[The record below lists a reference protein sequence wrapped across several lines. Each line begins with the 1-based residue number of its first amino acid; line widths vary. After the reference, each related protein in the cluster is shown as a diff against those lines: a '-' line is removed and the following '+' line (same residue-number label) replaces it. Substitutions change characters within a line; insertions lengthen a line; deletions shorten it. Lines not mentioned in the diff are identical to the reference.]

1 MIISDLTYLEA
12 ASDETSIVGGKHC
25 SRPKKNKGGGK
36 RGGGGNRGGGSGVN
50 RSIIASQEANVT
62 QTNVALG
69 GDSVLGAGGPA
80 IVALNFATSQPDQVL
95 INNALND

>member
-12 ASDETSIVGGKHC
+12 ASDETSIVGG
-25 SRPKKNKGGGK
+25 R
-36 RGGGGNRGGGSGVN
+36 RLRRVN

-69 GDSVLGAGGPA
+69 GDSVLGAGGAA
-80 IVALNFATSQPDQVL
+80 IVLGNFATSQPDQVL

>member
-12 ASDETSIVGGKHC
+12 ASDETSIVGGRKF
-25 SRPKKNKGGGK
+25 R
-36 RGGGGNRGGGSGVN
+36 RVN

-69 GDSVLGAGGPA
+69 SDFVLGAGGPA
-80 IVALNFATSQPDQVL
+80 IVTFNFATSQPDQVL

>member
-12 ASDETSIVGGKHC
+12 ASDETSIVGGCHL
-25 SRPKKNKGGGK
+25 K
-36 RGGGGNRGGGSGVN
+36 RNNRSSSGGGSGVN

-69 GDSVLGAGGPA
+69 GDSVLGVGGAA
-80 IVALNFATSQPDQVL
+80 IVLGNFATSQPDQVL